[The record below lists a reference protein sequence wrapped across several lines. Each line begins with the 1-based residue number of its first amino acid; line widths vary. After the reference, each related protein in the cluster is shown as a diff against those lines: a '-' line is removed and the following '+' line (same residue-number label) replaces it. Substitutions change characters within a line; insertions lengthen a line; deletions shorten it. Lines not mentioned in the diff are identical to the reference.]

1 MRLVRS
7 PDRPSVREIYRH
19 TWIVELPSAWLDI
32 ISVSFCTLESK
43 YAMSES
49 TNQYYISLVYKGIRY
64 IVIWSTF
71 NQSSSC

>member
-19 TWIVELPSAWLDI
+19 TWTVELPSAWLDI
-32 ISVSFCTLESK
+32 ISVGFGTLESNCT
-43 YAMSES
+43 MSES
-49 TNQYYISLVYKGIRY
+49 INQYHISLVYKSIRC
-64 IVIWSTF
+64 IVIWYSF